1 MGLYTDI
8 SNDPNLRSKDA
19 ALQNR
24 QNGVQYQSQWGVL
37 GVGLVGQLPQGLTNI
52 FGSQTAKN
60 SEQTETAE
68 NDPNLEQKEAYE
80 NERDDLLAKIGAKN
94 VGELE
99 SIYQQTVAAENEK
112 ITNQQGVINKI
123 SKDIGNIAEELK
135 GLYQQKTEAETN
147 SKDFDIAAINAK
159 IAELESKKTKLE
171 QDLNNEQLKLA
182 EIQRTALETCNK
194 LKSDI
199 ERIGILENKI
209 KEIDEETSVEVKTEK
224 LSDFNTARKA
234 FEKEPTKAN
243 AEALV
248 KAYENNK
255 NNKTIENAYKL
266 LEPKIKKALGQA

>member
-1 MGLYTDI
+1 MRVFILLY
-8 SNDPNLRSKDA
+8 
-19 ALQNR
+19 
-24 QNGVQYQSQWGVL
+24 
-37 GVGLVGQLPQGLTNI
+37 
-52 FGSQTAKN
+52 
-60 SEQTETAE
+60 
-68 NDPNLEQKEAYE
+68 
-80 NERDDLLAKIGAKN
+80 
-94 VGELE
+94 
-99 SIYQQTVAAENEK
+99 
-112 ITNQQGVINKI
+112 
-123 SKDIGNIAEELK
+123 
-135 GLYQQKTEAETN
+135 
-147 SKDFDIAAINAK
+147 

-209 KEIDEETSVEVKTEK
+209 KEIDEETSVEAKTEK

-234 FEKEPTKAN
+234 FENDPTKAN